1 MEADELRSAYE
12 PPGSRRFRAR
22 DAIVVVLV
30 AVLVLLVLEGDSIR
44 GSGEEMTPGWERT
57 IVLAVGEPAGWVA
70 DRLGISDVDDELTA
84 SLSPDEDLGSAGGGF
99 GDHARTV
106 PGAGAGGVPPV
117 TPEAFDPAALGAK
130 PPAKRP
136 LTKVLVTGD
145 SMAMPLD
152 TELARELAD
161 SGGAIEVLRDPH
173 VGTGISKDV
182 LVDWSKLATQQVAD
196 DSPQAVVVFI
206 GANEG
211 FPIGDV
217 ECCGP
222 RWAAAFGSRVRTM
235 MNTYRQG
242 GKARVYWLTLPLP
255 RDGERQRIARAV
267 NAAIRVA
274 ADPYR
279 AQVRILDT
287 VPIFTP
293 KGYRDSMPVDGK
305 DTIVRE
311 SDGIHLNGKGSALAA
326 ERVLE
331 LIERDFTH

>member
-1 MEADELRSAYE
+1 MEPEELRSAYE

-22 DAIVVVLV
+22 DAVVVVLV
-30 AVLVLLVLEGDSIR
+30 AVLVLLVFEGDAIR
-44 GSGEEMTPGWERT
+44 GAGEEMTPGWERT
-57 IVLAVGEPAGWVA
+57 IVLAVGDPAGWAA
-70 DRLGISDVDDELTA
+70 DRIGISDVDDEVTA
-84 SLSPDEDLGSAGGGF
+84 SLNPDEDLGSAGGGF
-99 GDHARTV
+99 DDAA
-106 PGAGAGGVPPV
+106 PAAKGGIPPV

-130 PPAKRP
+130 APPKRA
-136 LTKVLVTGD
+136 LEKLLVTGD

-152 TELARELAD
+152 TELARELAG
-161 SGGAIEVLRDPH
+161 SVEVVRDPH

-182 LVDWSKLATQQVAD
+182 LVDWSKLATQQIAEHRPD
-196 DSPQAVVVFI
+196 AVVVFI

-211 FPIGDV
+211 FPIGG
-217 ECCGP
+217 EACCGA
-222 RWAAAFGSRVRTM
+222 RWAAAYGSRVRRM
-235 MNTYRQG
+235 MNTYRRG

-255 RDGERQRIARAV
+255 RDGERIRIARSV
-267 NAAIRVA
+267 NEAIKVA

-279 AQVRILDT
+279 SQVRVFDS

-293 KGYRDSMPVDGK
+293 EGYRDSMPIDGD

-311 SDGIHLNGKGSALAA
+311 SDGIHLNGRGAGLAA